1 VSLDLDRAAQVAAG
15 LAVNLT
21 LLVTPGP
28 DAAQFGRVLSFAHAL
43 AEAAPSRLCS
53 AVAEAADPDGASLGL
68 VREGLAEGLAERLAD
83 GRVNI
88 RFRALPEG
96 LEFGV
101 FLAALECLGQAAPAE
116 PLELAA
122 AVSVECMTLPAC
134 THCAPVAEALCRLAA
149 RCPQL
154 SVAVVDLQQ
163 APQYVQR
170 YALTNTP
177 TLVANGRTNLHGRR
191 EADLAAEIA
200 ALASGEHERAALA
213 LRLEAGEAAAV
224 AEACLKEG
232 RLPEGLCRLVL
243 AEGFATRLGVMVALQ
258 QVAAASPTL
267 AAQAVSQLAPL
278 LRDPDPRNRGDA
290 AYLLGELGCPEAL
303 PHLQPLLSDHHAE
316 VVSATQDAIATLMA
330 RLQTGR

>member
-28 DAAQFGRVLSFAHAL
+28 DAAQFGRVLSFARAL

-68 VREGLAEGLAERLAD
+68 VREGRAE
-83 GRVNI
+83 GRVNV

-101 FLAALECLGQAAPAE
+101 FLSALECLGQAARPE

-177 TLVANGRTNLHGRR
+177 TLVANGRSFLHGRTQ
-191 EADLAAEIA
+191 ADLAAEII

-224 AEACLKEG
+224 AEACLKEQ

-267 AAQAVSQLAPL
+267 AAQAVLQLAPL

-290 AYLLGELGCPEAL
+290 AYLLGELGCAGAL

-316 VVSATQDAIATLMA
+316 VVSAAQEAIATLMA
-330 RLQTGR
+330 RPQTGR